1 MANWI
6 VLILIAFFTNA
17 GFAQTFV
24 QGDVWPVKERNMAEL
39 LQSRAAQLNAS
50 EIKDQWQNRA
60 KQYFDRPDAVVLPRT
75 VTSNRHEYAPI
86 AHAYQDIKDNEGQ
99 LIAQAGT
106 SINVLS
112 RMPFYRPEL
121 YFFNADDKAQ
131 LIYVQHIKVTADTK
145 LILVAGSIG
154 DAQKALNQ
162 KVYFDQGGKL
172 SSTFG
177 IKQVPAHV
185 YRQGNVL
192 LVHEIKIQGARA

>member
-1 MANWI
+1 MANWT
-6 VLILIAFFTNA
+6 VLVLIAFFTHA

-24 QGDVWPVKERNMAEL
+24 HGSVWPVKERNMAEL
-39 LQSRAAQLNAS
+39 LQQRAAQLNTK
-50 EIKDQWQNRA
+50 EIQYQWQNRA
-60 KQYFDRPDAVVLPRT
+60 KQYYDRPGAVALPRA
-75 VTSNRHEYAPI
+75 VKSSHHEYAPI
-86 AHAYQDIKDNEGQ
+86 AHAYQDIKDNEGH

-106 SINVLS
+106 SINVLA
-112 RMPFYRPEL
+112 RMPFYHPQL

-131 LIYVQHIKVTADTK
+131 MIYAQHIKVTSNTK

-172 SSTFG
+172 TATFG

-185 YRQGNVL
+185 YRQGDVL
-192 LVHEIKIQGARA
+192 QVHEIKIKGARA